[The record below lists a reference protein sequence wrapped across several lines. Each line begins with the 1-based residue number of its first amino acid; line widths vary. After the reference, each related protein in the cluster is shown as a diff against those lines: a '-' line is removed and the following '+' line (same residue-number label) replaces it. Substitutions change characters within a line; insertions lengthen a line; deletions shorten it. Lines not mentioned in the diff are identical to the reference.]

1 MAGTLAVSARR
12 PPLQLSEIHFTASF
26 IRSERNVIVN
36 VVTSIETL
44 VEAARDRLGEY
55 GVDCSVRYET
65 SPLVRADATVA
76 MRWGGARQRFAVHAM
91 AAVRL
96 SEVLIVRDG
105 ATPVLVVAPWIS
117 PRLGA
122 RLRAIG
128 VGYVDSVGNASVRFG
143 TVLIEVSGR
152 KRPERG
158 PDRPARNGRLLS
170 PANRRVIAALLAD
183 PALEQATLR
192 ELAAAAEVSVGQ
204 AHKSV
209 TLLADAGYHRDRF
222 DERQRQALAGVLDA
236 VQALED

>member
-1 MAGTLAVSARR
+1 LD
-12 PPLQLSEIHFTASF
+12 SF
-26 IRSERNVIVN
+26 INSERIVIVN
-36 VVTSIETL
+36 SMTTIETL

-65 SPLVRADATVA
+65 SPLVRSDATLA

-91 AAVRL
+91 VAVRL

-152 KRPERG
+152 KRPGLDTASPGGSAGSTSGSARSV
-158 PDRPARNGRLLS
+158 RNGRLLS

-183 PALEQATLR
+183 RALERATLR
-192 ELAAAAEVSVGQ
+192 ELAVAAEVSVGQ
-204 AHKSV
+204 AHKTV

-222 DERQRQALAGVLDA
+222 DERQREALAGVLDA